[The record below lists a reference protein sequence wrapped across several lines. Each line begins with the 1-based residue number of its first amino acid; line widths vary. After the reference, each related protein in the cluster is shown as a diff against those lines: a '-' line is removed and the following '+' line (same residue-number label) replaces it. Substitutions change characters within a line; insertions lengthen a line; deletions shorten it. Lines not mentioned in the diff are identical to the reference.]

1 MDPIIRAA
9 TVSSVPRQLRGA
21 VKRVEVAQA
30 VPLAAQIAK
39 NVLSSPVVPAP
50 ATVLPPVSAEERQAF
65 DAAVKEV
72 AEQKAQLLLSKKKL
86 DDDAAAVLKD
96 AERRG
101 LTQGMEKGE
110 REALALVTRKIEVL
124 ASLADAVET
133 SRAHA
138 LGQAEDMLVEI
149 AHAAVCRMV
158 GATAASRDTLL
169 DMVRTIARDEHA
181 AKQLRIR
188 MHPQDLAT
196 LQDDDIPLD
205 ARITLQAD
213 SAVEIGGCMVDSD
226 KGTLDARLETQL
238 SRLGEALLAV
248 RNGGTA

>member
-9 TVSSVPRQLRGA
+9 IVSSVPRQLHGA
-21 VKRVEVAQA
+21 VKRVEA
-30 VPLAAQIAK
+30 VPVVPVAAQIAK
-39 NVLSSPVVPAP
+39 SVLSTPGTQVAVPA
-50 ATVLPPVSAEERQAF
+50 PVSAEERQAF
-65 DAAVKEV
+65 DAAVKQV
-72 AEQKAQLLLSKKKL
+72 TEQKAQLLLDKKKL
-86 DDDAAAVLKD
+86 DDEAAALLAD

-101 LTQGMEKGE
+101 LALGKEKGE
-110 REALALVTRKIEVL
+110 REALDLAARKIELL

-133 SRAHA
+133 SRTLA

-149 AHAAVCRMV
+149 AYAAVCRMV
-158 GATAASRDTLL
+158 GATAASRETLL
-169 DMVRTIARDEHA
+169 DMVRAIARDEHA

-196 LQDDDIPLD
+196 LQTEELPLD
-205 ARITLQAD
+205 ARISLQAD
-213 SAVEIGGCMVDSD
+213 SAVALGGCMVDSD

-248 RNGGTA
+248 RSGGTA

>member
-21 VKRVEVAQA
+21 VKRVEAVQVA
-30 VPLAAQIAK
+30 PLDAQIVK
-39 NVLSSPVVPAP
+39 NVLSSPVVSAPAP
-50 ATVLPPVSAEERQAF
+50 ALPPVSADERKAF
-65 DAAVKEV
+65 DAVVKEV

-101 LTQGMEKGE
+101 LAQGMEKGE
-110 REALALVTRKIEVL
+110 REALTLVARKIEVL
-124 ASLADAVET
+124 VSLADAVET

-158 GATAASRDTLL
+158 GATAASRDTLQ

-196 LQDDDIPLD
+196 LQDNDTPLD